1 MHNFNLHENTNINS
15 LNLKGGLFMLVIKI
29 IGAALLSI
37 LVMLLISKLLG
48 NKQISELN
56 MFDYINGITIGS
68 IAAEM
73 SVSQEAEEIFI
84 ALIAMLVYGIV
95 VFAISMATVKSIKCR
110 RFFAGR
116 TLLLIENGKIYSENL
131 KKSKLDVNDLLTKAR
146 TNGYFDISQINYAI
160 MENNGEIS
168 FFPYSEYRPVNACD
182 LNIEPRPQP
191 EYLNLNII
199 IDGNI
204 MHQNLK
210 YCGVDE
216 AWLKKELSA
225 RGKKAKDIFLATL
238 DQTNTLHI
246 YDFQKEKNLKN
257 IFD

>member
-1 MHNFNLHENTNINS
+1 
-15 LNLKGGLFMLVIKI
+15 MLIIKI
-29 IGAALLSI
+29 IGASLLSI
-37 LVMLLISKLLG
+37 VVMLLISKLLG

-73 SVSQEAEEIFI
+73 SVSQEGEEIII
-84 ALIAMLVYGIV
+84 ALVAMIVYGLV

-131 KKSKLDVNDLLTKAR
+131 KKSKLDINDVLTKAR

-168 FFPYSEYRPVNACD
+168 FFPNSEYRPVTASD
-182 LNIEPRPQP
+182 LKLEPLPKP
-191 EYLNLNII
+191 EYINLNII
-199 IDGNI
+199 IDGKI

-216 AWLKKELSA
+216 AWLNKELSA

-238 DQTNTLHI
+238 DKNNTLHLFE
-246 YDFQKEKNLKN
+246 FQNEKNLKN

>member
-1 MHNFNLHENTNINS
+1 
-15 LNLKGGLFMLVIKI
+15 MLIIKI

-48 NKQISELN
+48 NKQISQLN

-73 SVSQEAEEIFI
+73 SVSQEGEEILI
-84 ALIAMLVYGIV
+84 ALVAMIVYGLV
-95 VFAISMATVKSIKCR
+95 VFAISMATIKSIKCR

-116 TLLLIENGKIYSENL
+116 TLLLIENGKIYGENL

-168 FFPYSEYRPVNACD
+168 FFPCSEYRPVNSCD
-182 LNIEPRPQP
+182 LKLETKPKP
-191 EYLNLNII
+191 EYLNLNVI
-199 IDGNI
+199 IDGKI
-204 MHQNLK
+204 MYQNLK

-216 AWLKKELSA
+216 TWLQKELSA
-225 RGKKAKDIFLATL
+225 RGKKVKDIFLATL
-238 DQTNTLHI
+238 DQNNKLHL

>member
-1 MHNFNLHENTNINS
+1 
-15 LNLKGGLFMLVIKI
+15 MLIIKI
-29 IGAALLSI
+29 IGASLLSI
-37 LVMLLISKLLG
+37 VVMLLISKLLG

-73 SVSQEAEEIFI
+73 SVSRELDEILI
-84 ALIAMLVYGIV
+84 ALVAMIVYGLV

-131 KKSKLDVNDLLTKAR
+131 KKSKLDINDVLTKAR

-168 FFPYSEYRPVNACD
+168 FFPNSEYRPVTASD
-182 LNIEPRPQP
+182 LKLEPPPKP
-191 EYLNLNII
+191 EYINLNII
-199 IDGNI
+199 IDGEI

-216 AWLKKELSA
+216 AWLNKELSA
-225 RGKKAKDIFLATL
+225 RGKKVKDIFLATL
-238 DQTNTLHI
+238 DQNNTLHLF
-246 YDFQKEKNLKN
+246 DFQNEKNLKN

>member
-1 MHNFNLHENTNINS
+1 
-15 LNLKGGLFMLVIKI
+15 MLIIKV
-29 IGAALLSI
+29 IGASLLSI
-37 LVMLLISKLLG
+37 LIMFLISKLLG

-68 IAAEM
+68 IAAEL
-73 SVSQEAEEIFI
+73 SISRQADEIITAII
-84 ALIAMLVYGIV
+84 AIIVYGLV
-95 VFAISMATVKSIKCR
+95 VFLFSVLTIKSIKCR
-110 RFFAGR
+110 RLFSGR
-116 TLLLIENGKIYSENL
+116 TLILIENGKIYNENL
-131 KKSKLDVNDLLTKAR
+131 KKSKLDINDLLTKAR

-160 MENNGEIS
+160 MENSGEIS
-168 FFPYSEYRPVNACD
+168 FFPYSEYRPVTASD
-182 LNIEPRPQP
+182 LKLEPKPKP

-216 AWLKKELSA
+216 TWLNKELSA

-238 DQTNTLHI
+238 DQNNTLHI
-246 YDFQKEKNLKN
+246 YDFQKDKNTKN

>member
-1 MHNFNLHENTNINS
+1 
-15 LNLKGGLFMLVIKI
+15 MLVIKI

-73 SVSQEAEEIFI
+73 SVSTEGREVLI
-84 ALIAMLVYGIV
+84 ALIAMIVYGLV
-95 VFAISMATVKSIKCR
+95 VFLISVLTMKSIKCR
-110 RFFAGR
+110 RFFSGR
-116 TLLLIENGKIYSENL
+116 TLLLIENGKIYDENL
-131 KKSKLDVNDLLTKAR
+131 KKSKLDINDLLTKAR
-146 TNGYFDISQINYAI
+146 TNGYFDISQINYAF

-168 FFPYSEYRPVNACD
+168 FFPCSEYRPVTATD
-182 LNIEPRPQP
+182 LNLEPMPKQ
-191 EYLNLNII
+191 EYININII
-199 IDGNI
+199 IDGKI
-204 MHQNLK
+204 MHKNLK

-216 AWLKKELSA
+216 TWLNRELSA
-225 RGKKAKDIFLATL
+225 RGKKVKDIFLATL
-238 DQTNTLHI
+238 NRNNTLQI

-257 IFD
+257 LFD

>member
-1 MHNFNLHENTNINS
+1 M
-15 LNLKGGLFMLVIKI
+15 
-29 IGAALLSI
+29 LSI
-37 LVMLLISKLLG
+37 LIMFLISKLLG

-68 IAAEM
+68 IAAEL
-73 SVSQEAEEIFI
+73 SISRESEEIITAII
-84 ALIAMLVYGIV
+84 AILIYGFVGVAFSILT
-95 VFAISMATVKSIKCR
+95 IKSIKCR
-110 RFFAGR
+110 RFLSGR
-116 TLLLIENGKIYSENL
+116 TLILIENGKIYNENL
-131 KKSKLDVNDLLTKAR
+131 KKSKLDINDLLTKAR

-168 FFPYSEYRPVNACD
+168 FFPCSEYRPVTASD
-182 LNIEPRPQP
+182 LKLDPMPKP

-210 YCGVDE
+210 YCGVNE
-216 AWLKKELSA
+216 TWLNKELSA
-225 RGKKAKDIFLATL
+225 RGKKVKDIFLATL
-238 DQTNTLHI
+238 DQNNTLHI
-246 YDFQKEKNLKN
+246 YDVQKDKNMKN